1 MKAQKIRTT
10 IAEIV
15 GILLNNCDV
24 SSIITG
30 YINSAKIVQVLSSAR
45 FLYKKTGDRC

>member
-15 GILLNNCDV
+15 GILLTIV
-24 SSIITG
+24 ILAPFLLVVV
-30 YINSAKIVQVLSSAR
+30 NSAKVVQVLSSAR
-45 FLYKKTGDRC
+45 FLYQKTGDSC